1 MATTA
6 NGALLEQ
13 LIQLTEA
20 VKQLA
25 ERPSPTPAVRDPQ
38 TDADRVRQRV
48 AFGYQVLGA
57 LTGRVSSATGNEF
70 DVPVVEAIRKPGV
83 IYFNGL
89 PPRANWVEL
98 RAGSKV
104 EVLRI
109 RDVDHNGNGHSPT
122 PAESADDE
130 RSSLGKVEP
139 QGFAD
144 TDRIGSVVFL
154 RTREGPL
161 VAFGSRLEPLPT
173 AVTALDRVSE
183 KD

>member
-1 MATTA
+1 MTTTA
-6 NGALLEQ
+6 NGPLLEQ

-25 ERPSPTPAVRDPQ
+25 ERPSPQPAPRDPP

-57 LTGRVSSATGNEF
+57 LTGRISSATGREF
-70 DVPVVEAIRKPGV
+70 DVRVVEAIRKPGV
-83 IYFNGL
+83 ILFDGL
-89 PPRANWVEL
+89 PARANWAEL

-109 RDVDHNGNGHSPT
+109 RDVDQKGNSDSPT
-122 PAESADDE
+122 KTESARDE
-130 RSSLGKVEP
+130 RSTRGQVDPKD
-139 QGFAD
+139 FAD
-144 TDRIGSVVFL
+144 TDRIGSIVFL
-154 RTREGPL
+154 STRQGPL
-161 VAFGSRLEPLPT
+161 VAFSSRLDPLAT
-173 AVTALDRVSE
+173 GVIALDRVSE